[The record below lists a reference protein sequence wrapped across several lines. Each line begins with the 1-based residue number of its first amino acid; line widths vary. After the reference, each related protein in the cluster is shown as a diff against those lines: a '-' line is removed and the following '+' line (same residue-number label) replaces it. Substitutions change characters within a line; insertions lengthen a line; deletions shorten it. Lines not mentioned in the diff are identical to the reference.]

1 MRLARLLLATQAAA
15 FAPLP
20 ALLGGARPRATVS
33 DGDVAS
39 DEPAAADG
47 DARASAAASVEAV
60 LVAAHEAAAARVV
73 EALGLQQDG
82 FPGELGAWQWRAPAP
97 RLGAGAEVEGDARG

>member
-47 DARASAAASVEAV
+47 DARASTAV
-60 LVAAHEAAAARVV
+60 SA
-73 EALGLQQDG
+73 
-82 FPGELGAWQWRAPAP
+82 
-97 RLGAGAEVEGDARG
+97 